1 MSTSTPAEELDLVAR
16 LQAGEPA
23 AFEAMVRGHAGR
35 MLRCAK
41 RLLGNEEDAR
51 DAVQDAFLAASRAL
65 ASFQAQS
72 RLSTWLYRILVNAA
86 LMKRRSRACRPQVL
100 LEDLLPRFNED
111 GHHLEMPDPW
121 CEDVD
126 AALQRAETAQ
136 LVRNAIDQLPDSAR
150 SVVILRDLEQ
160 LDTAQ
165 TAAVLGITEN
175 AVKIRL
181 HRARQALRTLLNP
194 DLKLDC
200 RDLPRVR

>member
-1 MSTSTPAEELDLVAR
+1 MSQPIPDEELDLVAR
-16 LQAGEPA
+16 LQAGEPE
-23 AFEAMVRGHAGR
+23 AFEALVRGHAGR
-35 MLRCAK
+35 LLRCAK

-72 RLSTWLYRILVNAA
+72 RVSTWLYRILVNAA

-121 CEDVD
+121 GEDVD
-126 AALQRAETAQ
+126 AALQRKETAQ
-136 LVRNAIDQLPDSAR
+136 IVRDAIDQLPDSAR

-165 TAAVLGITEN
+165 TAAVLGISEN

-194 DLKLDC
+194 HLKLDC